1 MNGYLLDTHAWVW
14 AQTGETARFK
24 RDVRKELERS
34 QANRQ
39 VYVSAIS
46 VLELARLVSMGHLTL
61 PCSIDDFVAQAFGE
75 GMLLLLDVTP
85 RILIDSTRL
94 PGDIHRDPADRLLV
108 ATARAHG
115 LALVTRDKQLL
126 TYAKQGF
133 MNARKP

>member
-1 MNGYLLDTHAWVW
+1 MNGYLLDTHVWVW
-14 AQTGETARFK
+14 AQTGETDKFR
-24 RDVRKELERS
+24 RELRKELERS
-34 QANRQ
+34 QAHRQ

-46 VLELARLVSMGHLTL
+46 VLELARLVSLGQRTL

-75 GMLLLLDVTP
+75 GMLLLLDLTP

-94 PGDIHRDPADRLLV
+94 PGVIHRDPADRLLV

-115 LALVTRDKQLL
+115 LALITRDKQLL
-126 TYAKQGF
+126 TYAKEGH